1 MGLGELLHQT
11 LELDHLKRKSILRTY
26 NWFGIGLCC
35 LMDIERLLLLNWN
48 DLHSSWPYMKTE
60 YQNFIILT
68 IKSSWG
74 HSIISFNLMAS
85 ATLAKLKNSEWSLC
99 TLNLKANQNSWL
111 FFFYNKTSI
120 SKIHYASYQV
130 EVWFLRLKYCNS
142 KCSSLVND
150 LHSVWKKRWKSKIGD
165 RLIRRRCTL
174 CSSKWGA
181 IPKHPLSI
189 EDQVDIISYVVQL
202 ILNFR
207 YKGNCC

>member
-1 MGLGELLHQT
+1 M
-11 LELDHLKRKSILRTY
+11 
-26 NWFGIGLCC
+26 
-35 LMDIERLLLLNWN
+35 LLLNWN

-68 IKSSWG
+68 IKSSWE

-85 ATLAKLKNSEWSLC
+85 ATEAELKNSEWSLC
-99 TLNLKANQNSWL
+99 TLNFKPNKNHWL
-111 FFFYNKTSI
+111 FPINYNKTI
-120 SKIHYASYQV
+120 IKIHYARNQ
-130 EVWFLRLKYCNS
+130 VWFLRLKYCNS
-142 KCSSLVND
+142 KCSPLVND